1 MEVWREKVGKGKAG
15 RKKRVSREWELM
27 EEGWKE
33 VVKWVKDKGER
44 GEMGGEAESKER

>member
-1 MEVWREKVGKGKAG
+1 MGKGKAG
-15 RKKRVSREWELM
+15 RKKRGSREWELM
-27 EEGWKE
+27 EERWKE